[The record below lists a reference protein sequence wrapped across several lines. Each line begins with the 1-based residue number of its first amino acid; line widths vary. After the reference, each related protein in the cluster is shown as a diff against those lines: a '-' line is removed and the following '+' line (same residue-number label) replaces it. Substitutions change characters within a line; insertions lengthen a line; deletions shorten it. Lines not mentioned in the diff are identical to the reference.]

1 MKAQSDSIP
10 ERFVKSRGRVQF
22 NYNIHEITVAN
33 LDGTTRTAYE
43 YDYVELEGDV
53 TRSKLIDAVISDKFT
68 KADEIALINDK
79 LANINVDKYRAY
91 QTFRAQ
97 VKGMVDEALKRA
109 DVA

>member
-22 NYNIHEITVAN
+22 NYNIHEITVEDM
-33 LDGTTRTAYE
+33 DGTTRTAYE

-68 KADEIALINDK
+68 KDAEIALINNY
-79 LANINVDKYRAY
+79 LINKDVAEYDAY
-91 QTFRAQ
+91 QAFRAEA
-97 VKGMVDEALKRA
+97 KGIVDGALSLT
-109 DVA
+109 